1 MRSWIGLSRSAGTHH
16 VIIDTYN
23 SYTPRARGYKVSY
36 QDAFCDTTVSAAFIK
51 LGAVDLIGGPECGVE
66 EHVKLFKKAGIWEED
81 GTVTPEPGWLI
92 VYNWDDNTQP
102 NDGFSDHIGIVEKV
116 SGGMITAIEGN
127 ISGGVVGRTTRKIG
141 HGNIRGYAKRPG
153 RRLGQRR
160 RPQGPPDCCRL

>member
-1 MRSWIGLSRSAGTHH
+1 M
-16 VIIDTYN
+16 
-23 SYTPRARGYKVSY
+23 
-36 QDAFCDTTVSAAFIK
+36 
-51 LGAVDLIGGPECGVE
+51 
-66 EHVKLFKKAGIWEED
+66 KLFKKAGIWEED

-141 HGNIRGYAKRPG
+141 HGNIRGYAKPKYGSTARAPEAPG
-153 RRLGQRR
+153 RASRSWPRKSWQASGATATTA
-160 RPQGPPDCCRL
+160 RPA